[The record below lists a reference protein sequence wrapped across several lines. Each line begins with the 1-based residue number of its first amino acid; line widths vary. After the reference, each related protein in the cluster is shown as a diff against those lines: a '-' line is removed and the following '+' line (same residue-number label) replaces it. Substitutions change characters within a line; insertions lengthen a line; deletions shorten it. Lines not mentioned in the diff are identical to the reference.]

1 MPFLNIVF
9 NCFVRF
15 HIKDFVDFITNHQEI
30 IGSTVSVFW
39 KLYRKES
46 LNSSG
51 VCGHYD
57 NSVGKKDG
65 FFNIMCDIDYCLFCV
80 LSNLQNV
87 CLKFHSS
94 DGIQCTKWF
103 VHK

>member
-65 FFNIMCDIDYCLFCV
+65 FFNIMCDKDYGLFVSCAISRMSV
-80 LSNLQNV
+80 
-87 CLKFHSS
+87 
-94 DGIQCTKWF
+94 
-103 VHK
+103 